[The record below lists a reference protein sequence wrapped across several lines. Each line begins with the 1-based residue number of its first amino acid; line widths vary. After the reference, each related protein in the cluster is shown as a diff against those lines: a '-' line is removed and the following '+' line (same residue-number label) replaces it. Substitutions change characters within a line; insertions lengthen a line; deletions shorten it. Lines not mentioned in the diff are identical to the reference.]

1 MFFTIFKLYKWY
13 QIAQRIIYEKGIKIK
28 YETPDAAP
36 IIRISDDE
44 KSFVIVNFYIFNIYF
59 LDHIHQRYST
69 SPLESTYFKC
79 NPQEFK
85 LTIKNTI
92 FLTMCVTWIFVSY
105 F

>member
-1 MFFTIFKLYKWY
+1 MFFTFFKLYKWY
-13 QIAQRIIYEKGIKIK
+13 QQIAQRIIYEKGIKIK
-28 YETPDAAP
+28 DEAPDAAP

-59 LDHIHQRYST
+59 IDHIHQRYST

-92 FLTMCVTWIFVSY
+92 FLTMCVT
-105 F
+105 